1 MEKNSLYINIIFL
14 IILSIFSVS
23 INFYYGNIGVFAVDT
38 FAFFDT
44 AYSILINKHPF
55 KDIWITAGPLV
66 DYLQAIFFKLFGINW
81 FSYVLH
87 GSIFNLLITITFFL
101 TLAVVAI
108 KQISKKRSLIIIEVT
123 VI

>member
-66 DYLQAIFFKLFGINW
+66 DYLQAIFHL
-81 FSYVLH
+81 
-87 GSIFNLLITITFFL
+87 
-101 TLAVVAI
+101 
-108 KQISKKRSLIIIEVT
+108 
-123 VI
+123 